1 MVPRGVQ
8 EDRRRVRLLPPFTR
22 EQLVP
27 ALHPQPR
34 QPDPLRRPVSADRRQ
49 RRHSPHRAPRRDL
62 GLRGRLHGCPGER
75 PALPHA
81 GSQGQE
87 GRHHEEPEHH
97 QERLVADPGAH
108 GHREHA
114 HAQRHDHGRH
124 RARRVPLPRRLVR
137 QARDAR
143 AVEQP
148 VRAVDAPRPQ
158 ARLRLPPA
166 GEGAPGRHGRCDLH
180 PEQGLPAHPGGHRPA
195 GHDRGPVEAIRTGG
209 SRLPTPR
216 PSSPAPT

>member
-1 MVPRGVQ
+1 MGITSGCTRSTENDGRGTAGLHHRSAELERGLVHQLPHGVRQQRRPGAGLVPRGVQ
-8 EDRRRVRLLPPFTR
+8 EDRRRVRLLPPRAR

-34 QPDPLRRPVSADRRQ
+34 QPDPLRRPLPADRRQ
-49 RRHSPHRAPRRDL
+49 RRHPPHRAAGRDV
-62 GLRGRLHGCPGER
+62 GLRGRLHGR
-75 PALPHA
+75 PRQRQALPDA

-87 GRHHEEPEHH
+87 DRHHEEPEHH

-124 RARRVPLPRRLVR
+124 RARRVPVPGRLVR

-143 AVEQP
+143 
-148 VRAVDAPRPQ
+148 VR
-158 ARLRLPPA
+158 
-166 GEGAPGRHGRCDLH
+166 
-180 PEQGLPAHPGGHRPA
+180 
-195 GHDRGPVEAIRTGG
+195 
-209 SRLPTPR
+209 
-216 PSSPAPT
+216 